1 MLELHDEL
9 RAQDIETTKL
19 VEDADAEGTLVGA
32 KVQHT
37 APGREH
43 RFPLLDTGGRVERIV
58 DRVFVRHVY
67 FFERADVPGFGVVP
81 PTESLLASVW
91 VFRIYSK

>member
-19 VEDADAEGTLVGA
+19 VEDADAEGSLVGS
-32 KVQHT
+32 QIEHT
-37 APGREH
+37 AARREQ
-43 RFPLLDTGGRVERIV
+43 RLPLLDAGLRVERVV
-58 DRVFVRHVY
+58 DRVLVRHVY

-81 PTESLLASVW
+81 PTESLSSSAW
-91 VFRIYSK
+91 VFRPYSK